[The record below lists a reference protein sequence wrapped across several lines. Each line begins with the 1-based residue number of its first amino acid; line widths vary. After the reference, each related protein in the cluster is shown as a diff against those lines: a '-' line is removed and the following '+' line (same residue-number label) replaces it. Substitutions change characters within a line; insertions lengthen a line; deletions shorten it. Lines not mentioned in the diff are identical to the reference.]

1 MRKRKVETIMHDKN
15 DKVNALLQGERI
27 PRMATVRQKFESAHI
42 ENRAEVL
49 RALLD
54 RPELKQTIRPGMSV
68 AVTAGSRGID
78 HIDEILRETVSFI
91 KAQGGEPFIVPAMGS
106 HGGAVAEGQV
116 ALLEGFNITE
126 QTMGCPV
133 KASMEV
139 DQIAALPDG
148 TPVFMDRN
156 AHAADGVV
164 VVNRIKPHTGF
175 RGPYESGLYKM
186 MCVGLGKQKG
196 AETVHNRGRKRMG
209 ETIRLMGDAF
219 LERANILFG
228 VATIENAFDQTYR
241 LVTLTKEEIR
251 AREPD
256 YLVEARNLMP
266 RIIPENLDVLVIDY
280 MGKNISGT
288 GMDTNITRS
297 FSLESGISREGRAK
311 KIAILD
317 LTEQSHGAAVGM
329 GAADTTTHR
338 LYEKVDF
345 NTTYPNL
352 LTSGGTDSAKLPM
365 IFDNQKLAI
374 QAAIK
379 TAIGSDKEKL
389 RIVRIRDTLHLS
401 EIQVSEAIFEEIR
414 SDPAFEVI
422 CPPQELP
429 FNQDGNL
436 F

>member
-1 MRKRKVETIMHDKN
+1 MHDRN

-27 PRMATVRQKFESAHI
+27 PPMATVRQKFESGHI
-42 ENRAEVL
+42 ENPGEVL
-49 RALLD
+49 RGFLE
-54 RPELKQTIRPGMSV
+54 RPELKRTIRPGMSV

-78 HIDEILRETVSFI
+78 HIDELLRETVGFI
-91 KAQGGEPFIVPAMGS
+91 QAQGGKPFIVPAMGS
-106 HGGAVAEGQV
+106 HGGAVAKGQV
-116 ALLEGFNITE
+116 EILEGFHITE
-126 QTMGCPV
+126 ETMGCPI

-139 DQIAALPDG
+139 EQIAALADG

-156 AHAADGVV
+156 ACAADGVV

-209 ETIRLMGDAF
+209 ETIQLMGDAF
-219 LERANILFG
+219 LEKANILFG
-228 VATIENAFDQTYR
+228 VATIENAFDRTYR
-241 LVTLTKEEIR
+241 LAALTREEIQTKEPEL
-251 AREPD
+251 
-256 YLVEARNLMP
+256 LVEARGLMP

-311 KIAILD
+311 KIAVLD
-317 LTEQSHGAAVGM
+317 LTDQSHGAAVGM
-329 GAADTTTHR
+329 GAADTTTRR

-365 IFDNQKLAI
+365 IFDNQRLTI

-379 TAIGSDKEKL
+379 TAIGADKERL
-389 RIVRIRDTLHLS
+389 RMVRIRDTLHLS
-401 EIQVSEAIFEEIR
+401 EIQVSEAIFEEICND
-414 SDPAFEVI
+414 SAFEVI
-422 CPPQELP
+422 SPPRELS
-429 FNQDGNL
+429 FDENGDL

>member
-1 MRKRKVETIMHDKN
+1 MHDRN

-27 PRMATVRQKFESAHI
+27 PPMATVRQKFESGHI
-42 ENRAEVL
+42 ENPGEVL
-49 RALLD
+49 RGLLE
-54 RPELKQTIRPGMSV
+54 RPELKRTIRPGMSV

-78 HIDEILRETVSFI
+78 HIDELLRETVRFI
-91 KAQGGEPFIVPAMGS
+91 QAQGGKPFIVPAMGS
-106 HGGAVAEGQV
+106 HGGAVAKGQV
-116 ALLEGFNITE
+116 EILEGFHITE
-126 QTMGCPV
+126 ETMGCPI

-139 DQIAALPDG
+139 EQIAALADG

-156 AHAADGVV
+156 ACAADGVV

-209 ETIRLMGDAF
+209 ETIQLMGDAF
-219 LERANILFG
+219 LEKANILFG
-228 VATIENAFDQTYR
+228 VATIENAFDRTYR
-241 LVTLTKEEIR
+241 LAALTREEIQ
-251 AREPD
+251 AKEPEL
-256 YLVEARNLMP
+256 LVEARGLMP

-297 FSLESGISREGRAK
+297 FSLESSISREGRAK
-311 KIAILD
+311 KIAVLD
-317 LTEQSHGAAVGM
+317 LTDQSHGAAVGM
-329 GAADTTTHR
+329 GAADTTTRR

-365 IFDNQKLAI
+365 IFDNQRLTI

-379 TAIGSDKEKL
+379 TAIGADKERL
-389 RIVRIRDTLHLS
+389 RMVRIRDTLHLS
-401 EIQVSEAIFEEIR
+401 EIQVSEAIFEEICN
-414 SDPAFEVI
+414 DPAFEVI
-422 CPPQELP
+422 SPPRELS
-429 FNQDGNL
+429 FDENGDL